1 MTVFD
6 VAGRA
11 CRGVWGL
18 VNNKIN
24 CKGYGYGFG
33 NENVMLHSSTGVFPF
48 RLILELG
55 LGLRLGFALGL
66 GLGLG
71 LGLRHDAL
79 KTSVSNNF
87 LHIRRIGIRRNG
99 AEPFHH
105 MPRMRMRM

>member
-1 MTVFD
+1 
-6 VAGRA
+6 
-11 CRGVWGL
+11 
-18 VNNKIN
+18 
-24 CKGYGYGFG
+24 
-33 NENVMLHSSTGVFPF
+33 MLHSSTGVFPF

-99 AEPFHH
+99 AEITRIPVFWLVLPHFA
-105 MPRMRMRM
+105 